1 MSPKIEILTFI
12 NLKATYK
19 FLKECGVINEFPM
32 FKNTRI
38 TKENRKNAGYVI
50 LENDEVAGA
59 ASIYDEEDG
68 YILNELF
75 EIREKFRG
83 KGYGR
88 MLYEYIKEDSMCDG
102 VHGFCTNDE
111 NQSFWEHM
119 GQKCINKKTREM
131 IEKL

>member
-1 MSPKIEILTFI
+1 MEKRVEIITFE
-12 NLKATYK
+12 NLKETYD
-19 FLKECGVINEFPM
+19 FLKEENVLNELSLFR
-32 FKNTRI
+32 NTEI
-38 TKENRKNAGYVI
+38 TKENKDNTGYVI
-50 LENDEVAGA
+50 VDNDEVVGA

-83 KGYGR
+83 RGYAR
-88 MLYEYIKEDSMCDG
+88 ILYEYIKEDSLCEG

>member
-1 MSPKIEILTFI
+1 MESHIEIFTFD
-12 NLKATYK
+12 NLKETYN
-19 FLKECGVINEFPM
+19 FLKEENVLDELLL
-32 FKNTRI
+32 FKNTKI
-38 TKENRKNAGYVI
+38 TKENKKNTGYVI
-50 LENDEVAGA
+50 VDNDEVVGA

-83 KGYGR
+83 KGYAR
-88 MLYEYIKEDSMCDG
+88 ILYEYIKEDSLCYG

-119 GQKCINKKTREM
+119 GQKCINKETREM

>member
-1 MSPKIEILTFI
+1 MKRHINIITFE
-12 NLKATYK
+12 NLKETYD
-19 FLKECGVINEFPM
+19 FLKE
-32 FKNTRI
+32 KNVLDELLLFRDTKI
-38 TKENRKNAGYVI
+38 TKENRNNTGYVI
-50 LENDEVAGA
+50 VNGNEVVGA

-83 KGYGR
+83 KGYAR
-88 MLYEYIKEDSMCDG
+88 ILYEYIKEDSLCNG
-102 VHGFCTNDE
+102 VHGFCTTDE